1 MNKTFDIQIALDTVC
16 DILDSDIKSSER
28 LVEKRDSLYQIDQD
42 IITLGYYEHDLP
54 IRVVMRDEIQ
64 SVQTELD
71 WFVGRNDNNI
81 DRYRELCKM
90 YEKEYGEAYVPER
103 TSEPNWVNINCSYS
117 LSALQYEDTESCGE
131 ISSEHAY
138 MGWGGHGE

>member
-81 DRYRELCKM
+81 DRYRELCEM
-90 YEKEYGEAYVPER
+90 YEREYGEAYVPER
-103 TSEPNWVNINCSYS
+103 PSEPTWVN
-117 LSALQYEDTESCGE
+117 LKTVQFEDTESCGE

>member
-1 MNKTFDIQIALDTVC
+1 MNKTFDIQVALDTVC
-16 DILDSDIKSSER
+16 DILDSDIKSCER
-28 LVEKRDSLYQIDQD
+28 LVEKRDTLYQIDQD
-42 IITLGYYEHDLP
+42 IIKLGYYDHDLP

-71 WFVGRNDNNI
+71 WFVDRNDNNI
-81 DRYRELCKM
+81 DRYGELCEM
-90 YEKEYGEAYVPER
+90 YENEYGELYSPER
-103 TSEPNWVNINCSYS
+103 GSEPDWVNTNELNDDS
-117 LSALQYEDTESCGE
+117 GE